1 MERNYCC
8 LISVHKMSRLALL
21 LFGFGFSLGLNI
33 SACHPKVI
41 PIDTPV
47 HKGHYAYMRI
57 ADSVYVVA
65 AVNTPALRQALN
77 EIGCGPKIQCLIE
90 KRGDLFVVEQN
101 KTK

>member
-1 MERNYCC
+1 MESFSGASSKIAAYAASEPTRTPDR
-8 LISVHKMSRLALL
+8 ISE
-21 LFGFGFSLGLNI
+21 
-33 SACHPKVI
+33 
-41 PIDTPV
+41 TPNR
-47 HKGHYAYMRI
+47 KQGH
-57 ADSVYVVA
+57 VVA